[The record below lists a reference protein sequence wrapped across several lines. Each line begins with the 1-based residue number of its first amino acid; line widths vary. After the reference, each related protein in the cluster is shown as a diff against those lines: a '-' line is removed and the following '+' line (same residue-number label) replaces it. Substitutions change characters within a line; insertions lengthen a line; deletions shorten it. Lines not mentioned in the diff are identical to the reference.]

1 MTRPTSTPFR
11 SRRVKRALDSARVLD
26 EVVANQLA
34 LVSRLPED
42 GRRRAADFLAELV
55 MLAQAYRHYA
65 AGWISRRELERRGS
79 RSCNGSPRCAPGGR
93 SSPSR
98 TDLSPLGRIG

>member
-1 MTRPTSTPFR
+1 MARLTSRAFSR
-11 SRRVKRALDSARVLD
+11 SRRAKRALDSARVLD

-55 MLAQAYRHYA
+55 MLAQDYRHYA
-65 AGWISRRELERRGS
+65 AGWISRRELERRGVDTMRTLADLRARPHS
-79 RSCNGSPRCAPGGR
+79 RRQF
-93 SSPSR
+93 
-98 TDLSPLGRIG
+98 TEQD

>member
-1 MTRPTSTPFR
+1 MTRLMSKAFGG
-11 SRRVKRALDSARVLD
+11 RRARRALDSARVLD

-65 AGWISRRELERRGS
+65 AGWIGRRELERRGMDTM
-79 RSCNGSPRCAPGGR
+79 RTLAAIRARHPSPAQF
-93 SSPSR
+93 
-98 TDLSPLGRIG
+98 TEQD